1 MDIREKTNTFR
12 NEGRFDFMNTGILL
26 QSGPEKLSNIKIKVS
41 SIKNLKILI
50 RITFRTTMK
59 KYFHNFIVK
68 KINSR

>member
-1 MDIREKTNTFR
+1 MREDSTSWTQEFFCK
-12 NEGRFDFMNTGILL
+12 
-26 QSGPEKLSNIKIKVS
+26 SGPEKLSNIKIKVS